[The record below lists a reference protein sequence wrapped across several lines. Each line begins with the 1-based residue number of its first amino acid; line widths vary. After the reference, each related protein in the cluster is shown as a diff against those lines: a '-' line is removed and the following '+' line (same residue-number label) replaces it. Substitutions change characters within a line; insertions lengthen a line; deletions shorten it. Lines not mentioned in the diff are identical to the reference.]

1 MMKRLEIKET
11 SNTPHILF
19 DIESGTFVI
28 DGKSFPEDSK
38 EFYRPLI
45 EWVDQLIS
53 NKGQISKL
61 NLQFNLFYLS
71 SSSII
76 SVKQLLMKLVEL
88 QNSGVSVVVTWKHD
102 DDDDDIKKT
111 GEDYQKI
118 TKLNFTFEVN
128 D

>member
-1 MMKRLEIKET
+1 MKRLEIKET
-11 SNTPHILF
+11 NNTPHILF
-19 DIESGTFVI
+19 DVTTGVFVI
-28 DGKSFPEDSK
+28 EGKSFPEDSK

-45 EWVDQLIS
+45 EWFDGLIAAKS
-53 NKGQISKL
+53 VSEL
-61 NLQFNLFYLS
+61 TLTFNLFYLS

-76 SVKQLLMKLVEL
+76 SVKQLLMKLIDLSNNGAKVNVL
-88 QNSGVSVVVTWKHD
+88 WKYD

-118 TKLNFTFEVN
+118 TKLQFDFQTN

>member
-1 MMKRLEIKET
+1 MKRLEIKET
-11 SNTPHILF
+11 NNTPHILF
-19 DIESGTFVI
+19 DVESAVFVI
-28 DGKSFPEDSK
+28 EGKSFPEDSK

-45 EWVDQLIS
+45 EWFDGLIS
-53 NKGQISKL
+53 TKYSSAVTL
-61 NLQFNLFYLS
+61 TFNLFYLS

-76 SVKQLLMKLVEL
+76 SVKQLLMKLSEL
-88 QNSGVSVVVTWKHD
+88 SNNGAKVTVLWKYD

-118 TKLNFTFEVN
+118 TKLNFEFAVN